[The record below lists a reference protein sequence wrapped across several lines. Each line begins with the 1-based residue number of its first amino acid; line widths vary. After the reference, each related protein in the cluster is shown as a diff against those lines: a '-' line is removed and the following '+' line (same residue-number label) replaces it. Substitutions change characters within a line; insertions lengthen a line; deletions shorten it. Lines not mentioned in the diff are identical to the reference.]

1 MEAVDVESKFE
12 AKIRQ
17 AGLMPFFSASESHF
31 LDLGGD
37 LFVEIVARDGT
48 KLPEFRRI
56 AEEVKAENPG
66 VNNVVVRAHW
76 EVDGVGDPLPLKW
89 EVERVGDPVPAY
101 DMQTGTPRMAALYP
115 VALKSGSDAQRI
127 WVEVTTLAS
136 WVFEE
141 HGFDSEAT
149 KRVIRDFVGNRLKV
163 GGGSYWDPIRSSR
176 LEIGGDAAEHIVS
189 KRSAKQ

>member
-17 AGLMPFFSASESHF
+17 AGLMPFFSAGESHF

-37 LFVEIVARDGT
+37 LFAEIVASDGT

-56 AEEVKAENPG
+56 AEEVKAENPS
-66 VNNVVVRAHW
+66 VNAVVRAHW
-76 EVDGVGDPLPLKW
+76 EV
-89 EVERVGDPVPAY
+89 ERIGDPVQAY
-101 DMQTGTPRMAALYP
+101 DMQTGAPRTAALYP
-115 VALKSGSDAQRI
+115 VILKSGGGEKQI

-136 WVFEE
+136 MVLKD
-141 HGFDSEAT
+141 HGFDSDAT
-149 KRVIRDFVGNRLKV
+149 RRVIRDFVGQRLKV
-163 GGGSYWDPIRSSR
+163 GGSSYWDPIRFPQ
-176 LEIGGDAAEHIVS
+176 LEISGDTAEYIVS

>member
-1 MEAVDVESKFE
+1 MEAVEVESKFE

-56 AEEVKAENPG
+56 ADEVKAENPG
-66 VNNVVVRAHW
+66 VNNVVVRARW
-76 EVDGVGDPLPLKW
+76 EVEDVGDPLAVKW
-89 EVERVGDPVPAY
+89 KVERVGDPMPAY
-101 DMQTGTPRMAALYP
+101 NMQTGTPRMASLYP
-115 VALKSGSDAQRI
+115 VFLKSGSDKQQI

-136 WVFEE
+136 RIFEE
-141 HGFDSEAT
+141 HGFDSGAV
-149 KRVIRDFVGNRLKV
+149 KRVLRDFVGDHLKL
-163 GGGSYWDPIRSSR
+163 GGGSYWDPARSSQ
-176 LEIGGDAAEHIVS
+176 LEITGDRAEHIVS